1 MPHQLPTSNSTVKP
15 KKRTHTSI
23 TGKTLFGTDAEY
35 YLAFVL
41 PLGRW
46 TCSDGREVLFNGFEE
61 PIWERRPGAD
71 ATPADPYTRISR
83 IVMTEW
89 IYGDTHRHHEKRNAA
104 KAWLQDFKA
113 GLRITLTPENREYA
127 SNAAFDVASG
137 IGGRRW
143 I

>member
-1 MPHQLPTSNSTVKP
+1 MAGRRRSEHPQLLALIHVSAIMPHQLPTSNSTVKP

-71 ATPADPYTRISR
+71 ATPADPYTRI
-83 IVMTEW
+83 
-89 IYGDTHRHHEKRNAA
+89 
-104 KAWLQDFKA
+104 
-113 GLRITLTPENREYA
+113 
-127 SNAAFDVASG
+127 
-137 IGGRRW
+137 
-143 I
+143 

>member
-1 MPHQLPTSNSTVKP
+1 VKP

-46 TCSDGREVLFNGFEE
+46 TLSDGREVLFNGFLE

-71 ATPADPYTRISR
+71 ATPADPHEQVSR
-83 IVMTEW
+83 IVCTEW
-89 IYGDTHRHHEKRNAA
+89 IYGPAQRHHERRAAA
-104 KAWLQDFKA
+104 KLWLQDFKA
-113 GLRITLTPENREYA
+113 GLRITITPERREWA
-127 SNAAFDVASG
+127 REAAFEVVSG

-143 I
+143 L

>member
-1 MPHQLPTSNSTVKP
+1 MKP
-15 KKRTHTSI
+15 KKREHTSI

-46 TCSDGREVLFNGFEE
+46 TCADGREVLFNGFEE
-61 PIWERRPGAD
+61 PIWERRLGAE
-71 ATPADPYTRISR
+71 ATPADPYERVSR

-89 IYGDTHRHHEKRNAA
+89 IYGDAHRHPEKRNAA
-104 KAWLQDFKA
+104 KLWLQDFRA
-113 GLRITLTPENREYA
+113 GLRITVTPDRREWA
-127 SNAAFDVASG
+127 REAAFEVVSG